1 MRPLGEMPETRSE
14 AVEAQYDSGHLKVP
28 ESKEAVVDVGAV
40 SKWYKKLKNG
50 TKKIIAID
58 QSTLKIEKSFS
69 P

>member
-50 TKKIIAID
+50 TKKNHCNWSKHFKNREI
-58 QSTLKIEKSFS
+58 F
-69 P
+69 

>member
-1 MRPLGEMPETRSE
+1 MNLE
-14 AVEAQYDSGHLKVP
+14 DSIVP